1 MSEEQTESKPE
12 ETIQLVV
19 FGLAS
24 EEYAFDISKV
34 REIVRVKEITRIPN
48 APSYVRGVINLRGK
62 IIVVIDLGKKLGLES
77 ELTESARIIVLEIAD
92 RTAGVIVDSVSEVL
106 RLNKEG
112 IQEPPSE
119 IADKINMKFLKGVC
133 VLDERLLIMLEPDE
147 ILKEEELEDLK
158 KIK

>member
-1 MSEEQTESKPE
+1 MSEEQSESKPE

-24 EEYAFDISKV
+24 EEYVFDISKV
-34 REIVRVKEITRIPN
+34 REIVKVKEITRIPN
-48 APSYVRGVINLRGK
+48 APSYVKGVINLRGK
-62 IIVVIDLGKKLGLES
+62 IIVVIDLGKKLGLKS
-77 ELTESARIIVLEIAD
+77 ELTESTRIIILEIAD

-106 RLNKEG
+106 CLNKEG

-147 ILKEEELEDLK
+147 ILKEEELEDLE